1 MWYLALDYLKQEL
14 EKELRGVK
22 VLIGIKRPPS
32 TKDYPF
38 IALTP
43 VEFHETEDKKIMKV
57 SMPFGIMAK
66 SKDPAEGTHELLTFL
81 GKIEKVL
88 DQNQRFQHFY
98 IEEEKFSAQD
108 FTVREPYYSMEFI
121 FLVSAP
127 KLPPALE
134 E

>member
-1 MWYLALDYLKQEL
+1 MWYLALDHLKKEL
-14 EKELRGVK
+14 EKQLQINVF
-22 VLIGIKRPPS
+22 IGIKRPPS
-32 TKDYPF
+32 TKEYPF

-57 SMPFGIMAK
+57 SMPFGIVSK
-66 SKDPAEGTHELLTFL
+66 SKDPAEGTHELLNFL
-81 GKIEKVL
+81 SKIENIL
-88 DQNQRFQHFY
+88 DSLQRFQHFQ
-98 IEEEKFSAQD
+98 IEEEKFSVQD
-108 FTVREPYYSMEFI
+108 LTIREPYYSMEFI